1 MASPKPQTRQAAE
14 KRNPLT
20 FPPVAKRQWG
30 GPTPLKL
37 AEELLESHQ
46 IPGGIVLDLGS
57 GASITSAL
65 LARAYGFIVYT
76 TDLWSAPGENM
87 RFFESLGLT
96 NRNVIPL
103 RIDASEGLPFAECF
117 FDAVVSIDSY
127 SYFGRNPKYL
137 DEKLLPYIKP
147 GGYLYLAIP
156 GMHKDCHDD
165 LPSELL
171 ASWTPE
177 QLDYMHDMRARAL
190 QRQCGVGLGQRLHVW
205 VVQMHNALAKRQR
218 RPGLAAPL
226 GTTNLD
232 CAEDGK
238 QPLQAFVDKA
248 RAVRP
253 RLFGSIYNQGLASL
267 FEVGIL
273 CFRGLSNSIFEDS
286 DTSFS
291 RNIRLDFR
299 GHSHIIFEGIFC

>member
-20 FPPVAKRQWG
+20 FPPIAKRQWG
-30 GPTPLKL
+30 PNPLKL

-65 LARAYGFIVYT
+65 LARACGFIVYT

-137 DEKLLPYIKP
+137 GEKLLPYVKP

-171 ASWTPE
+171 TSWAPE
-177 QLDYMHDMRARAL
+177 QLDYMHDMALTGASQPCRCVWRPRWREPLATRRRHAGARPAAPVWGRPRPAPSRL
-190 QRQCGVGLGQRLHVW
+190 GRPDAQRSRQTPAPPRTCRTTWYHESRLRRRWKAASASVRRQGVG
-205 VVQMHNALAKRQR
+205 
-218 RPGLAAPL
+218 
-226 GTTNLD
+226 GTP
-232 CAEDGK
+232 E
-238 QPLQAFVDKA
+238 AF
-248 RAVRP
+248 R
-253 RLFGSIYNQGLASL
+253 F
-267 FEVGIL
+267 
-273 CFRGLSNSIFEDS
+273 
-286 DTSFS
+286 
-291 RNIRLDFR
+291 
-299 GHSHIIFEGIFC
+299 HI